1 MLTKSLGLREQY
13 QRFGNVQNLMV
24 RVDSNAL
31 LAEHEKQEYGKAKGV
46 DGEDKS
52 SYGLEAH
59 KNVVDLE
66 RRLKDMKY
74 RPQPVRRTYIPKF

>member
-1 MLTKSLGLREQY
+1 
-13 QRFGNVQNLMV
+13 MV